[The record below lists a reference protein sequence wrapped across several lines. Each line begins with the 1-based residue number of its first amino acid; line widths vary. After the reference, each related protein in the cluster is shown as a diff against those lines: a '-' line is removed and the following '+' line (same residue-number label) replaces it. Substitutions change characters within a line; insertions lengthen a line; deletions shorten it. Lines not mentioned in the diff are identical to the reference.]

1 MVRLYIALL
10 CLALLAS
17 QAVTAATCPAAKDQ
31 VRIVKKYPGDFYVA
45 KQAWIQT
52 CKALP
57 HSGVTL
63 FPYYE
68 GTPTEA
74 GCNTDEGVD
83 YGCQVLEKL
92 GSGWELATPSGKSTL
107 PEFGAQHGEVVII
120 GREKI

>member
-1 MVRLYIALL
+1 MVRLCITLL

-17 QAVTAATCPAAKDQ
+17 QAMTAATCPAAKDS

-45 KQAWIQT
+45 KQAWIET

-57 HSGVTL
+57 HGAGTIY
-63 FPYYE
+63 PYYE

-92 GSGWELATPSGKSTL
+92 GRGWELATPSGKST
-107 PEFGAQHGEVVII
+107 EKDVAAQHQRLVHTGP
-120 GREKI
+120 